1 MRLSAHLPDD
11 RRQNKN
17 VFLPAFIRSRNGRGS
32 IRIRRHTQVQ
42 KADYFFFFALV
53 LEGESFAGFSMAPER
68 MRRLLTVS
76 VG

>member
-11 RRQNKN
+11 RRRNKN
-17 VFLPAFIRSRNGRGS
+17 VFLPAFIRRRNGRGP